1 MKIKSSYKI
10 IILFAITVFAIVLV
24 FGLNTV
30 YVPLLPPDHSNDVIV
45 SLERTPCFGPC
56 PVYSVTLFENG
67 NVIYEGKQY
76 VENIGIYQYQIP
88 VSDAKK
94 IIDKF
99 YEINYFSL
107 NDKYEINVTDH
118 STVITSFRN
127 ESYEKT
133 VSNYADAGPSR
144 LHELEIMLDDLT
156 DAKSMIAKPI
166 PVTKTKDASF
176 FNMKPNSMEY
186 FYYPNPE
193 NMNDRDPFQKFIL
206 IRLPKEMGGD
216 ANDTSSFRAYS
227 AVSLIDHCLVKYWP
241 QEQRQRIEG
250 PCWGDMY
257 RPIDGLLISSAD
269 ILTSTPIAL
278 PNLVLTND
286 ADDSLIIDTP
296 KWTPQEN
303 GVISIGRQISMQ
315 EIRQNS
321 EILADSFAK
330 DHPLFPQIP
339 LDFAGFTLA
348 KITDEK
354 SRVDLIYVDFSSM
367 SMLFIDI
374 DLLLPPS
381 NYPNLASSHSEFW
394 QIGSNVIEIGGSAMD
409 KTSGISEN
417 YKVYQINFFK
427 DAYKFSVEGKNLEF
441 MKKEIVK
448 NYFPEYS
455 YDEMFLIAK
464 NN

>member
-1 MKIKSSYKI
+1 MKNSFKI
-10 IILFAITVFAIVLV
+10 IIPFVVIVFAIVFV
-24 FGLNTV
+24 FGLNAI
-30 YVPLLPPDHSNDVIV
+30 YVPLVSPDYSNDVII
-45 SLERTPCFGPC
+45 SLERTGCFGPC

-88 VSDAKK
+88 ASDAKK

-107 NDKYEINVTDH
+107 NDKYETNVTDH

-144 LHELEIMLDDLT
+144 LHELELVIDGLID
-156 DAKSMIAKPI
+156 KMITKPI
-166 PVTKTKDASF
+166 PITNTKEASL
-176 FNMKPNSMEY
+176 FNIKPNTMEY

-193 NMNDRDPFQKFIL
+193 NMNNRDPFQKFIL
-206 IRLPKEMGGD
+206 IRLPESMGGNV
-216 ANDTSSFRAYS
+216 NDTSSFRAYS
-227 AVSLIDHCLVKYWP
+227 AVSLTDHCLVKYWP
-241 QEQRQRIEG
+241 QEGRQRIEN
-250 PCWGDMY
+250 PCRGDMY
-257 RPIDGLLISSAD
+257 RPIDGLLISGAD

-278 PNLVLTND
+278 PNLILSD
-286 ADDSLIIDTP
+286 EDGSLIIDTP
-296 KWTPQEN
+296 KWTLQEN
-303 GVISIGRQISMQ
+303 GVISIGRQISLQ

-321 EILADSFAK
+321 KILADSFAK
-330 DHPLFPQIP
+330 NNPLFPQIP

-354 SRVDLIYVDFSSM
+354 SRVELTYVNFSSM
-367 SMLFIDI
+367 SMLFINI

-381 NYPNLASSHSEFW
+381 NYPNLANPHSEFW

-409 KTSGISEN
+409 KNNTPEN

-427 DAYKFSVEGKNLEF
+427 DAYKFRVEGKNLEF
-441 MKKEIVK
+441 IKQEIVK

-455 YDEMFLIAK
+455 YDDMFLISNTVK
-464 NN
+464 